1 MLVSSRVSEY
11 KNHIDKALSELLDKL
26 TDNSA
31 YSETYGHASFRLIEA
46 LRYSVEDAGKRIRPT
61 LALLAAE
68 AVMESNPAGTN
79 VIGLGEGICERGL
92 RSSQN
97 PAMPI
102 ALAIELVHCGS
113 LIHDDLPCMDDD
125 DLRRGKASN
134 HKKFDQATSLLA
146 GDLLLILPVRV
157 LLSEGRD
164 HGIDSWKLSRAALK
178 LSEAVSSMVCGQA
191 LDMDLS
197 KGRIEANIDTLTLMQ
212 RCKTGA
218 LLAAS
223 AEIGALLAGAD
234 EDCCRLFSGFAHKLG
249 LAFQISD
256 DVLDATSSTEV
267 LGKTA
272 GKDAEQNKITFV
284 KLYGIESAQALA
296 SELIIEAKQELRQ
309 TGLSTDKLELLADYV
324 ISRSY

>member
-1 MLVSSRVSEY
+1 MQTTTILSDY
-11 KNHIDKALSELLDKL
+11 KTTIDKALSELLTKL
-26 TDNSA
+26 TDARSGF
-31 YSETYGHASFRLIEA
+31 SGRASLRL
-46 LRYSVEDAGKRIRPT
+46 LDSVRYSVEDAGKRIRPT

-68 AVMESNPAGTN
+68 AVLESGLVTN
-79 VIGLGEGICERGL
+79 VIGLDQG
-92 RSSQN
+92 SSSLN
-97 PAMPI
+97 PAMPA

-134 HKKFDQATSLLA
+134 HRKFDEATSLLA
-146 GDLLLILPVRV
+146 GDLLLILPIRV

-164 HGIDSWKLSRAALK
+164 YGIDSWKLSRAALK
-178 LSEAVSSMVCGQA
+178 LSEAISSMICGQA

-197 KGRIEANIDTLTLMQ
+197 TGRLTDGDIDTLTLMQ

-234 EDCCRLFSGFAHKLG
+234 EDCCRLFNSFAHKLG

-256 DVLDATSSTEV
+256 DILDATSSSEV

-272 GKDAEQNKITFV
+272 GKDAGQNKLTFV

-324 ISRSY
+324 ISRNH

>member
-1 MLVSSRVSEY
+1 MLETPTLNQY
-11 KNHIDKALSELLDKL
+11 KTTVDKALTELLNKL
-26 TDNSA
+26 TDARSGF
-31 YSETYGHASFRLIEA
+31 SGRASLRL
-46 LRYSVEDAGKRIRPT
+46 LDSVRYSVEDAGKRIRPT

-68 AVMESNPAGTN
+68 AVLGKD
-79 VIGLGEGICERGL
+79 GLKE
-92 RSSQN
+92 N
-97 PAMPI
+97 PAMPA

-134 HKKFDQATSLLA
+134 HKQFDEATSLLA
-146 GDLLLILPVRV
+146 GDLLLILPIRV

-164 HGIDSWKLSRAALK
+164 YGIDSWKLSRAALK
-178 LSEAVSSMVCGQA
+178 LSEAISSMICGQA

-197 KGRIEANIDTLTLMQ
+197 TGRLTDGDIDTLTLMQ

-234 EDCCRLFSGFAHKLG
+234 EDCCRLFNSFAHKLG

-256 DVLDATSSTEV
+256 DILDATSSSEV

-272 GKDAEQNKITFV
+272 GKDDEQNKLTFV
-284 KLYGIESAQALA
+284 KLYGIDSAQALA
-296 SELIIEAKQELRQ
+296 KELVIEAKQELRQ

-324 ISRSY
+324 VSRNY

>member
-1 MLVSSRVSEY
+1 MQTTSVLNDY
-11 KNHIDKALSELLDKL
+11 KTSVDKALTELLNKL
-26 TDNSA
+26 TDARSGF
-31 YSETYGHASFRLIEA
+31 SGRASLRL
-46 LRYSVEDAGKRIRPT
+46 LDSVRYSVEDAGKRIRPT

-68 AVMESNPAGTN
+68 AVIESKPGTN
-79 VIGLGEGICERGL
+79 LIGLDQGICERGL
-92 RSSQN
+92 AN
-97 PAMPI
+97 PAIPA

-134 HKKFDQATSLLA
+134 HKKFDEATSLLA
-146 GDLLLILPVRV
+146 GDLLLILPIRV

-164 HGIDSWKLSRAALK
+164 YGIDSWKLSRAALK
-178 LSEAVSSMVCGQA
+178 LSEAISSMICGQA
-191 LDMDLS
+191 LDMDLYT
-197 KGRIEANIDTLTLMQ
+197 GRLSDGDIDTLTLMQ

-218 LLAAS
+218 LLAAF

-234 EDCCRLFSGFAHKLG
+234 EDCCRLFNSFAHKLG

-256 DVLDATSSTEV
+256 DILDATSSSEV

-272 GKDAEQNKITFV
+272 GKDDQQNKLTFV
-284 KLYGIESAQALA
+284 KLYGIDSAQALA
-296 SELIIEAKQELRQ
+296 KELIIEAKQELRQ

-324 ISRSY
+324 ISRNY

>member
-1 MLVSSRVSEY
+1 MLETPTLSQY
-11 KNHIDKALSELLDKL
+11 KTTVDKALTELLNKL
-26 TDNSA
+26 TDARSGF
-31 YSETYGHASFRLIEA
+31 SGRASLRL
-46 LRYSVEDAGKRIRPT
+46 LDSVRYSVEDAGKRIRPT

-68 AVMESNPAGTN
+68 AV
-79 VIGLGEGICERGL
+79 LGSDNLKE
-92 RSSQN
+92 N
-97 PAMPI
+97 PAMPA

-134 HKKFDQATSLLA
+134 HKKFDEATSLLA
-146 GDLLLILPVRV
+146 GDLLLILPIRV

-164 HGIDSWKLSRAALK
+164 YGIDSWKLSRAALK
-178 LSEAVSSMVCGQA
+178 LSEAISSMICGQA

-197 KGRIEANIDTLTLMQ
+197 TGRLTDGDIDTLTLMQ

-234 EDCCRLFSGFAHKLG
+234 EDCCRLFNSFAHKLG

-256 DVLDATSSTEV
+256 DILDATSSSEV

-272 GKDAEQNKITFV
+272 GKDDEQNKLTFV
-284 KLYGIESAQALA
+284 KLYGIDSAQALA
-296 SELIIEAKQELRQ
+296 KELIIEAKQELRQ

-324 ISRSY
+324 VSRNY